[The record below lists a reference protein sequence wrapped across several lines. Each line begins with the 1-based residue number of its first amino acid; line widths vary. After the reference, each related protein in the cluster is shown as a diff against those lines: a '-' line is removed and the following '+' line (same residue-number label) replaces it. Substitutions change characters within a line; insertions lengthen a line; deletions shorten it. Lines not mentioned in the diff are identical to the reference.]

1 LILKGLLT
9 YIFMNFDNVV
19 GLIASYVF
27 SKNASCFSF
36 KEVLNYTADKFL
48 YLVSDE
54 FEEPDQMCYEL
65 EK

>member
-1 LILKGLLT
+1 
-9 YIFMNFDNVV
+9 MNFDNVV